1 MRQIQP
7 MNTARFQGG
16 IAAIIRSSK
25 DNRYLL
31 LKRSPD
37 KDFQPGIW
45 ECVTGRVEQG
55 EGFEDALHREVLEE
69 IGVKPEIDFLVG
81 TTHFYRGDSIP
92 ENELLGIVYCCSL
105 AEPYEIRISNEH
117 TTYKWCTPDE
127 AMQFLEPY
135 GPDSKWIMKIIS
147 RCEELIRISPK
158 NLINYR
164 KDTSSELG

>member
-1 MRQIQP
+1 

-37 KDFQPGIW
+37 KDFQPEIW

-55 EGFEDALHREVLEE
+55 EGFEDALYREVLEE

-105 AEPYEIRISNEH
+105 AEPYKIKISNEH
-117 TTYKWCTPDE
+117 TTYKWCTATE
-127 AMQFLEPY
+127 AMKFLEPH
-135 GPDSKWIMKIIS
+135 GANSEWIMKVIS
-147 RCEELIRISPK
+147 RCEELIRLSPR
-158 NLINYR
+158 NFGNAPT
-164 KDTSSELG
+164 DTSLELG

>member
-1 MRQIQP
+1 

-45 ECVTGRVEQG
+45 ECVTGRVKQG
-55 EGFEDALHREVLEE
+55 EGFEDALYREVLEE

-81 TTHFYRGDSIP
+81 TTHFYRGESIP

-105 AEPYEIRISNEH
+105 AEPYKIRISNEH
-117 TTYKWCTPDE
+117 TTYKWCTATE
-127 AMQFLEPY
+127 AMKFLEPY
-135 GPDSKWIMKIIS
+135 GANSKWIMKVIS
-147 RCEELIRISPK
+147 HSEELIGLSPK
-158 NLINYR
+158 NFSNPH
-164 KDTSSELG
+164 KDTSWELG